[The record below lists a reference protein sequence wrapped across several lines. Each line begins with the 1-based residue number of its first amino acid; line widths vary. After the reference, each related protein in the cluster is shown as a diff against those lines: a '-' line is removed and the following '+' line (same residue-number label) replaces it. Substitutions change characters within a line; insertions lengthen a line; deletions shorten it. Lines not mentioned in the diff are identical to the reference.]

1 VSFFE
6 RIWAGLTTIIKIDD
20 KVTTLAARNMEQ
32 QAKIENLTE
41 RMIRVETL
49 LEIAMATGNKGAPPP
64 KQLR

>member
-1 VSFFE
+1 MSFFD

-20 KVTTLAARNMEQ
+20 KVTTLAARNKEQ

-49 LEIAMATGNKGAPPP
+49 LQVAMATGSSRAPPP

>member
-1 VSFFE
+1 MSFFD

-49 LEIAMATGNKGAPPP
+49 LEVAMAPGSNRAPSP